1 MEGPNSMEVGS
12 LEVKKNDKDPWSKTA
27 YLGGR
32 LVSKIPAVYSNDN
45 KYVFFIKGWVAL
57 NRLLLLNFLN

>member
-45 KYVFFIKGWVAL
+45 KYVFFY
-57 NRLLLLNFLN
+57 